1 MKEIITNIASD
12 DDDRELGSNKQLSD
26 DGNYS
31 PTSVHGSSEPN
42 GIDDAD
48 ELMTSDCGDP
58 PLGIIDDGS
67 SSDFWRSAP
76 QSVVNGKEQRT
87 GIDGNNTN
95 HTAHDGE
102 KPSLTVGKRSGGLKS
117 ATSAA
122 TTTAPR
128 PQAVP
133 RPAPKKPVVSP
144 SHIDFNVS

>member
-1 MKEIITNIASD
+1 M
-12 DDDRELGSNKQLSD
+12 GSNKQLSD

-76 QSVVNGKEQRT
+76 QSVVNGKEQRA
-87 GIDGNNTN
+87 GINGNNAN

-102 KPSLTVGKRSGGLKS
+102 KPSVLK
-117 ATSAA
+117 
-122 TTTAPR
+122 
-128 PQAVP
+128 
-133 RPAPKKPVVSP
+133 
-144 SHIDFNVS
+144 